1 MTRNRS
7 TRRYFVWGEIEIT
20 FRESDFSI
28 NYIHLRATLR
38 RYRCRNRMIALQVFD
53 PLPTTPVPSVN
64 FSSLLAICVNSGT
77 PLLHRTTSN
86 SFTFRVILY
95 KDGYDVMSIQIEKYL
110 TMVSKR
116 QKILAPLLFLLIFL
130 FLRPA
135 NDVKISQKTIIQEI
149 KAMEQSLRK
158 RDQDIVF
165 DEINADSARR
175 EEDDGQFPFQISH
188 RRASLLR
195 RDLLVLNMMPVSVGD
210 AEARAR
216 VRRMWGAREVV
227 ASTRLRPLFLVGES
241 RDAEQQRR
249 LQDESD
255 EYHDVIQVGFVDS
268 YLNLTLKTLSALHW
282 KHTRCRHVPWLL
294 KSDADVFMNPWS
306 VSETLQKATE
316 DIVCRVLYARIV
328 CRPHTC
334 KDKRWIIPPELYP
347 HDHYP
352 PYCNGP
358 VYAVNQ
364 NFIQTVLPAAS
375 AKNPFP
381 MEDAYF
387 TGILVQGTG
396 LRYKDIAKRC
406 QLYHLREPS
415 PQTIAT

>member
-1 MTRNRS
+1 MF
-7 TRRYFVWGEIEIT
+7 RR
-20 FRESDFSI
+20 
-28 NYIHLRATLR
+28 
-38 RYRCRNRMIALQVFD
+38 
-53 PLPTTPVPSVN
+53 
-64 FSSLLAICVNSGT
+64 
-77 PLLHRTTSN
+77 
-86 SFTFRVILY
+86 
-95 KDGYDVMSIQIEKYL
+95 
-110 TMVSKR
+110 R

-135 NDVKISQKTIIQEI
+135 NDVKISQKRIIQEI
-149 KAMEQSLRK
+149 QGHGVVAEESA
-158 RDQDIVF
+158 DQDIVF

-175 EEDDGQFPFQISH
+175 EEDDGQFPFRFLIDEPH
-188 RRASLLR
+188 FCAE
-195 RDLLVLNMMPVSVGD
+195 DLLVLNMMPVSVGD

-249 LQDESD
+249 LQDESE

-406 QLYHLREPS
+406 QLYHLREP
-415 PQTIAT
+415 PHETIASGNMLFVVNPEEKSGRRYTLEDLWKRLKASRLSHRG